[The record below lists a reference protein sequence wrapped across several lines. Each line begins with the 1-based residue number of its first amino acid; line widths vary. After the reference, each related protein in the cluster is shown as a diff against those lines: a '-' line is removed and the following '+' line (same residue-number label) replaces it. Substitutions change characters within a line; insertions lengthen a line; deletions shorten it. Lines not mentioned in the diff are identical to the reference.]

1 MLSIVIENI
10 ILFIDELQLEMAFKV
25 HKKTNDYGT
34 PILSKEFCKKKKEFY
49 LKLFIIL
56 ISR

>member
-34 PILSKEFCKKKKEFY
+34 SILSKKVRTFAKKK
-49 LKLFIIL
+49 
-56 ISR
+56 